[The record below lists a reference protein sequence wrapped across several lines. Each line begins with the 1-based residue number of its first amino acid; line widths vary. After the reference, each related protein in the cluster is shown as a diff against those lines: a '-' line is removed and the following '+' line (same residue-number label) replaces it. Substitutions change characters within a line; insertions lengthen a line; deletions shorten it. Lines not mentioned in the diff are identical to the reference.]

1 MRPSLYTF
9 SDARLHPPFVPTPVT
24 PEAPA
29 LFHCL
34 DKWPSHGLAWDVPA
48 PAGSA
53 NNLWTHLTIRSSHC
67 AYLIRRCPILVQAR
81 KGSTGPSPAPSGPQ
95 PPTQSSDL
103 PQPLPQSE
111 LSTHY
116 PFPSVAITKP
126 GAAREPLVGP
136 LERAAPHPSARE
148 ETTRTSGGRAAQPQP
163 VSQPSPRSLLFSPQ
177 RPPSGPPESSRG
189 VGARLC
195 LRPRSAPAERPGRS
209 PAARSSQGPA
219 CPPPRRAARAR
230 AAPSRDHGPW
240 GPTTASPDAGEVG
253 AAPTALRKPRGTPRT

>member
-1 MRPSLYTF
+1 MYQHQQVLQTTCGHILSYGPATVLTSSGGAPSWCKLGKGP
-9 SDARLHPPFVPTPVT
+9 RNPHPLHQGLSPQLRAVT
-24 PEAPA
+24 S
-29 LFHCL
+29 L
-34 DKWPSHGLAWDVPA
+34 S
-48 PAGSA
+48 
-53 NNLWTHLTIRSSHC
+53 
-67 AYLIRRCPILVQAR
+67 
-81 KGSTGPSPAPSGPQ
+81 PSPKV
-95 PPTQSSDL
+95 SSR
-103 PQPLPQSE
+103 
-111 LSTHY
+111 THY
-116 PFPSVAITKP
+116 PFPSVAISKP

-219 CPPPRRAARAR
+219 CPPPRRAGRAR